1 MGRQI
6 YDVLPARPF
15 GKGITDATI
24 SADPCARA
32 RVLSGTAGQ
41 LTINIDQGMGTF
53 VNGDLVLIHIT
64 REVGAPGQW
73 EVNQIVSGVG
83 TGTYTLLK
91 PLDRNYVSTTGIANS
106 SQAQVCQIKEYRNL
120 TLNSFTGEPWR
131 SNEQY
136 VTMCRGGFV
145 CLAVS
150 ELLLI
155 NGTINENGANGWAT
169 GQDHNGQD
177 FNSWMQN
184 QVGGGFRGGT
194 NTTDGNDAGV
204 GEGYSGNFLVE
215 QNTQYAN
222 GGSGGGGPST
232 SKNGSNACSAD
243 LLQAIFGGGSGGGR
257 GNNSNDTSSSGANG
271 GGGFFIWA
279 RRLRIIGAIQ
289 AKGGQTSGSVWSSGG
304 LAGNGAGGF
313 CLINSELPDIGT
325 DKIDVKGGA
334 AVSSQPA
341 APDGVIRVNF
351 GLKLTGNSS
360 LGSLTS
366 VRDPRL
372 IIPSGGIIASL

>member
-6 YDVLPARPF
+6 YDILPARPF
-15 GKGITDATI
+15 GRGATDATL

-32 RVLSGTAGQ
+32 RVVSGTSGATN
-41 LTINIDQGMGTF
+41 LTVDNQMGTF

-64 REVGAPGQW
+64 RDGSAPGQW
-73 EVNQIVSGVG
+73 EVNQILAGAN
-83 TGTYTLLK
+83 TGNITLAK
-91 PLDRNYVSTTGIANS
+91 ALDRNYSSTSGVSNS
-106 SQAQVCQIKEYRNL
+106 LQTQICQIKEYRNL

-131 SNEQY
+131 TNEGY
-136 VTMCRGGFV
+136 TTMCRGGFV
-145 CLAVS
+145 ALAIS

-155 NGTINENGANGWAT
+155 NGTVNENGTNGWAT
-169 GQDHNGQD
+169 GQDHNGRTFDQ
-177 FNSWMQN
+177 WMQE
-184 QVGGGFRGGT
+184 QAGGGFRGGT

-204 GEGYSGNFLVE
+204 GEGYFGNFLVE
-215 QNTQYAN
+215 QNTAYAN
-222 GGSGGGGPST
+222 GGSGGGGPSNA
-232 SKNGSNACSAD
+232 KNGTHVSSAD

-257 GNNSNDTSSSGANG
+257 GNNSSDTSSGGANG
-271 GGGFFIWA
+271 GGGFFIWC
-279 RRLRIIGAIQ
+279 RRLRIVGLLQ
-289 AKGGQTSGSVWSSGG
+289 AKGGQTSAGVWSSGG

-313 CLINSELPDIGT
+313 CLINSELPDIGV

-341 APDGVIRVNF
+341 AGDGFIRVNF
-351 GLKLTGNSS
+351 GLKLTGSSS
-360 LGSLTS
+360 LGSLSS